1 MASDPLKIAI
11 KGSTQDHLPIEDV
24 VDGIVILKDGSCAL
38 VMQMSSVNFDLL
50 SEKEQ
55 SALVFAYGGIL
66 NSLNFPVQIIIHSTA
81 KDITSYMKYLQSFE
95 DKPESNVLL
104 KERIKSYRK
113 FIEEMVHKNDVLSKS
128 FYIAVSFS
136 IFELGLKTAT
146 GKNTIGSGLPFL
158 PKTTTTSLPYT
169 KEYILDKARASLEP
183 KRDHIMRLFARL
195 GLEVK
200 PLATKELIQLF
211 YKIYNEESAPQQ
223 KIQNLEFNSPI
234 TTTKLT
240 PTK

>member
-1 MASDPLKIAI
+1 MSNDPIKVAI
-11 KGSTQDHLPIEDV
+11 KGTTQDHLPIEDI
-24 VDGIVILKDGSCAL
+24 VDGIVILKDGSCSL
-38 VMQMSSVNFDLL
+38 VMQISSVNFDLL

-66 NSLNFPVQIIIHSTA
+66 NSFNFPVQIVIHSVS
-81 KDITSYMKYLQSFE
+81 KDISSYMAYLKSFE
-95 DKPESNVLL
+95 DKPSSNQLL
-104 KERIKSYRK
+104 KDRIRSYRK
-113 FIEEMVHKNDVLSKS
+113 FIEEMVQKNDVLSKS
-128 FYIAVSFS
+128 FYIAVPFS
-136 IFELGLKTAT
+136 ILELGIKTAT
-146 GKNTIGSGLPFL
+146 NKSMFSGSLPFL
-158 PKTTTTSLPYT
+158 PKTNLTSLPYS

-223 KIQNLEFNSPI
+223 KIQNLEFGSPI
-234 TTTKLT
+234 TTTHLKSDT
-240 PTK
+240 